1 MFLILVLR
9 YDYGMAKSKIVFESN
24 LPSNK
29 SFGIFFTLI
38 FFFIGSFFIYKSSYI
53 LTVIS
58 ISFACIFFIITILRS
73 DLLLPLNK
81 LWMTFGLLLGK
92 VVSPIILGIIFF
104 GLFTPLGVFMRI
116 IGRDELRLKQKDRSS
131 FWKIKNATTI
141 ASQTFKQ
148 QF

>member
-1 MFLILVLR
+1 MT
-9 YDYGMAKSKIVFESN
+9 KSKIVFESN

-38 FFFIGSFFIYKSSYI
+38 FLFFGGVFIYKSSYM

-58 ISFACIFFIITILRS
+58 ISFACIFLIITILRS

-81 LWMTFGLLLGK
+81 LWMAFGMLLGK
-92 VVSPIILGIIFF
+92 IVSPIILGIIFF
-104 GLFTPLGVFMRI
+104 GLFTPLGIFMRI
-116 IGRDELRLKQKDRSS
+116 IGRDELRLKLKDRTS
-131 FWKIKNATTI
+131 FWKNKNLTTI
-141 ASQTFKQ
+141 ASQNFKQ